1 MTRVERRVRILE
13 DYLHPTSEISQRC
26 ARAVSDLGAFE
37 LNRPGSGV
45 NETCDHAS
53 RCRLSGTGLTDN
65 TQCLSTVNVEGD
77 VFYCCDNLSAAGAEL
92 FAQILRGQQR
102 REDFT
107 HNASPPFVAVRMGA
121 GRSTTS
127 SRRGVAARRACVR

>member
-45 NETCDHAS
+45 DETCDHAS

-77 VFYCCDNLSAAGAEL
+77 VFYCCDNLSAAGVD
-92 FAQILRGQQR
+92 FFPPILRRQQR
-102 REDFT
+102 RDDFT
-107 HNASPPFVAVRMGA
+107 HYASHAFVAVSMGS

-127 SRRGVAARRACVR
+127 SRRDVAARRACV